1 MKLFQVF
8 LTSFTEIFNF
18 QNDDSKGR
26 VISIASSLLA
36 TFYNVFITGIF
47 YTGFLSMYGMSITD
61 AGILTFI
68 PYIANLL
75 SIFSPKILAHFPQ
88 RKKILIA
95 SKIAFYAIFILAANI
110 MPQFVKNPDLRLKFF
125 VAIVGFAY
133 GLFALF
139 SSGFTTWFYNFYPED
154 NNLRARFLI
163 YSQIFSSIMSSVILL
178 TSSLIT
184 DALSGSP
191 YQNQLILAFRYFAF
205 VLVLIDV
212 FIQSKAIEYPYADA
226 ADIKLREIF
235 TLPLQY
241 KKFFRCMMM
250 MFIWNYVANLN
261 NGLWQYHLLN
271 HMNFSYTMINGVA
284 VLYTVIL
291 VIFSPV
297 WQKILRRYS
306 WMKTFGIACLVF
318 LPTEII
324 FFFLAPE
331 TTFLFVP
338 TSIYQHIASV
348 GLNIAWANILYMN
361 LPAENST
368 AHITF
373 NAIGSNIFAFL
384 GLMTGTF
391 ISGITGDDTMLF
403 WGMEV
408 YSVQFT
414 TIARAIMLFA
424 MGVFLIWKWRI
435 FTQDEAI
442 ADVEQQQLI
451 RQKYRRQITER
462 FPLYNRIRTRIEK
475 AVFDLLVN
483 HQEKRRKNQS
493 QR

>member
-1 MKLFQVF
+1 MKLLQVF
-8 LTSFTEIFNF
+8 RTSFTEIFNF

-26 VISIASSLLA
+26 VINITSSLL
-36 TFYNVFITGIF
+36 TTVYNVFITGIF

-95 SKIAFYAIFILAANI
+95 SKIAFYAIFILGANI
-110 MPQFVKNPDLRLKFF
+110 MPQFVKDPDSRLKFF

-133 GLFALF
+133 GLYALF
-139 SSGFTTWFYNFYPED
+139 SPGFTTWFYNFYPED

-163 YSQIFSSIMSSVILL
+163 FSQIFSSIMSSVILL

-191 YQNQLILAFRYFAF
+191 YQDQLILAFRYFAF

-291 VIFSPV
+291 LIFSPV
-297 WQKILRRYS
+297 WQKVLRRYS

-403 WGMEV
+403 LGMEV

-414 TIARAIMLFA
+414 TIARAIMLFS

-442 ADVEQQQLI
+442 ADVEQQQII

-483 HQEKRRKNQS
+483 HQQKRRKNPK
-493 QR
+493 

>member
-26 VISIASSLLA
+26 VISIASSLLT

-95 SKIAFYAIFILAANI
+95 SKIAFYAIFILGANI
-110 MPQFVKNPDLRLKFF
+110 MPQFVEDPDLRLKFF

-133 GLFALF
+133 GLYALF
-139 SSGFTTWFYNFYPED
+139 SSGFTTWFYNFYPAD
-154 NNLRARFLI
+154 NTLRARFLMF
-163 YSQIFSSIMSSVILL
+163 SQIFSSIMSSVILL
-178 TSSLIT
+178 TSSVIT
-184 DALSGSP
+184 DAMSGSP
-191 YQNQLILAFRYFAF
+191 YQNQLILGFRYFAF

-212 FIQSKAIEYPYADA
+212 FMQSKAVEYPYADA
-226 ADIKLREIF
+226 ANIKLREVF

-241 KKFFRCMMM
+241 KKFFRCMIM
-250 MFIWNYVANLN
+250 MFVWNFTANLN

-297 WQKILRRYS
+297 WQKVLRRYS

-338 TSIYQHIASV
+338 NSIYQHIASV

-361 LPAENST
+361 LPVENST
-368 AHITF
+368 VHITF
-373 NAIGSNIFAFL
+373 NTIGSNIFAFL
-384 GLMTGTF
+384 GLLTGTY
-391 ISGITGDDTMLF
+391 ISGITGDETISF

-414 TIARAIMLFA
+414 TIARAIMICS
-424 MGVFLIWKWRI
+424 MGIFLIWKWRI

-451 RQKYRRQITER
+451 RKKYGRQVTER
-462 FPLYNRIRTRIEK
+462 FPLLNRMRVRMEK
-475 AVFDLLVN
+475 VVFDLLVK
-483 HQEKRRKNQS
+483 HQGRRRNKRR
-493 QR
+493 